1 MQGAYAVEKVGHDRI
16 FSWRLNLG
24 FGVVAAHKG
33 PLWFEISTQGKM
45 AHGGKPHL
53 GVDAIHAMAEI
64 ISSLKR
70 SVAELPYEDP
80 LLGKATLNVGRISGG
95 VKVNMVPDS
104 CRAEADLRL
113 TVPMTVTQACHLVEK
128 VIAQGTGKVP
138 GSRGSYRV
146 LGVERPP
153 LRIPQD
159 SPLLAAVTKGVK
171 KITGREAE
179 LAGFPAY
186 TDGAIMAARTGT
198 PHCLTFGP
206 GYLAQ
211 AHAPDEYV
219 PVEHLM
225 LASDILT
232 ETAQEILF

>member
-1 MQGAYAVEKVGHDRI
+1 MEK
-16 FSWRLNLG
+16 
-24 FGVVAAHKG
+24 A
-33 PLWFEISTQGKM
+33 
-45 AHGGKPHL
+45 
-53 GVDAIHAMAEI
+53 
-64 ISSLKR
+64 
-70 SVAELPYEDP
+70 
-80 LLGKATLNVGRISGG
+80 
-95 VKVNMVPDS
+95 
-104 CRAEADLRL
+104 
-113 TVPMTVTQACHLVEK
+113 
-128 VIAQGTGKVP
+128 IAQGTGKVP